1 MQRPPQRCSSSPCS
15 LALLTPPPPCLQP
28 QPLQEPKLCVCYER
42 RLPSFARHMR
52 LVSRLAVGRRVLPD
66 VGRPS
71 SSAAAAHEHPV
82 ISVYI
87 DMKSPHSYLALQV
100 RASARAVCHTKLHL
114 FLCSLR
120 DDSLVTS
127 HDSLVTSRA
136 ADAAAASRLQVKQN
150 PRAPCRRRVMF
161 AASVTFH
168 PSCIIRWLPFSLSYK
183 DLGVTT
189 SDSGA
194 FHTGIRNLIVSVT
207 SLIRSAHW
215 QTACFALFYT

>member
-1 MQRPPQRCSSSPCS
+1 
-15 LALLTPPPPCLQP
+15 
-28 QPLQEPKLCVCYER
+28 
-42 RLPSFARHMR
+42 MR

-127 HDSLVTSRA
+127 HDSLVTSHDSLVTSHDSLVTSHDSLVTSRA

-168 PSCIIRWLPFSLSYK
+168 PSCIVRWLPFSLSYK

-189 SDSGA
+189 SDAGA

-207 SLIRSAHW
+207 GLIRSAHW